1 MTKNKLNIG
10 TILFYWNYYFS
21 EEFKENIVFLLEVN
35 LVNQC
40 SKFGIPSR
48 SFFWNFSFILL
59 ANLFKVRSVEWIF
72 DFRNKGRLNLLG
84 GQTLPV
90 KSLEPAMFSDI
101 TNTWLLIAN
110 SFRWILSTQ
119 RFNQWLGFSRN
130 FFSVK
135 LNTNK
140 GLNLNLFCLS
150 YLWIP
155 FKIPS

>member
-59 ANLFKVRSVEWIF
+59 ANLFKVRSVEWIL
-72 DFRNKGRLNLLG
+72 DLWNERSLNLLG
-84 GQTLPV
+84 GQTFPV

-101 TNTWLLIAN
+101 TNTSLLIAN
-110 SFRWILSTQ
+110 SFRIGLQTTPHAPTEAPAASVAASELKSFV
-119 RFNQWLGFSRN
+119 FNSRTHCRAI
-130 FFSVK
+130 S
-135 LNTNK
+135 LT
-140 GLNLNLFCLS
+140 C
-150 YLWIP
+150 
-155 FKIPS
+155 